1 MANEFGNVAGTD
13 AYTGQSTLDFSKA
26 AYDRL
31 AYFALRPELY
41 FDAAA
46 DVQPTAQS
54 MPGSSV
60 TFTIV
65 NDLPIAS
72 SALSESSDV
81 ATVAL
86 SDSQVTL
93 TLAEYG
99 NAVLTTAKLR
109 GTSFVDIDPVVAN
122 VVGYNAGVSIDTIAR
137 AALDSGTN
145 VQYASGLG
153 STALSAPTARSAV
166 AASNT
171 ISALDI
177 RVARARLRSQNVP
190 TFGGMYVGYVHPDIV
205 ADLQGESV
213 AGSNIQGW
221 RAPHVYAQPGEIWT
235 GELGAFEGVR
245 WIETPRAP
253 IFAGAG
259 ASATAGTYTV
269 TTAIAAS
276 SATGTVGQG
285 TYTGNAPQVGSTL
298 VTSGATVVGTI
309 TVTGI
314 TTISVGSGTAAV
326 PTPAFNFVV
335 TSATGSVTTG
345 TVTTTS
351 PTTSGV
357 NVYGTMILGRQA
369 LAKAYSMID
378 GNGAY
383 PHVVPGPITDRLR
396 RYVPLGWYWLGAYSI
411 FRQASIVRIES
422 ASLLNSDITNAYYTP
437 GVDLGESGTTNVNLA

>member
-13 AYTGQSTLDFSKA
+13 SYTGQSTLDFSKA

-54 MPGSSV
+54 MPGASV

-65 NDLPIAS
+65 NDLPISS
-72 SALSESSDV
+72 SALSENSDV

-122 VVGYNAGVSIDTIAR
+122 VVGYNAGVSLDTIAR
-137 AALDSGTN
+137 SALDQGTN

-153 STALSAPTARSAV
+153 AQSLQTSVTTRAGITKAN
-166 AASNT
+166 NT

-205 ADLQGESV
+205 ADLQGESIS
-213 AGSNIQGW
+213 GSNIQGW

-253 IFAGAG
+253 IFQGSG
-259 ASATAGTYTV
+259 GTTSAGTYTI
-269 TTAIAAS
+269 TTAQTS
-276 SATGTVGQG
+276 SVTGVGS
-285 TYTGNAPQVGSTL
+285 YTGAAPQVGAVLSS
-298 VTSGATVVGTI
+298 SGATVTNAVTVASVNTVAGTF
-309 TVTGI
+309 TTTGA
-314 TTISVGSGTAAV
+314 GT
-326 PTPAFNFVV
+326 
-335 TSATGSVTTG
+335 VTTG
-345 TVTTTS
+345 TVLMSNIVGS
-351 PTTSGV
+351 P

-378 GNGAY
+378 GNGAF

-411 FRQASIVRIES
+411 FRQASIIRIES
-422 ASLLNSDITNAYYTP
+422 ASLLDTDVSYTLNAASTFTP
-437 GVDLGESGTTNVNLA
+437 AVDLGENINSSGVIN

>member
-1 MANEFGNVAGTD
+1 MAD

-46 DVQPTAQS
+46 DVQPTAQA
-54 MPGSSV
+54 MPGASV

-65 NDLPIAS
+65 NDLPINT
-72 SALSESSDV
+72 SALGETTDV
-81 ATVAL
+81 SAVSL
-86 SDSQVTL
+86 SDSQVSLTL
-93 TLAEYG
+93 TEYG

-122 VVGYNAGVSIDTIAR
+122 VVGFNAGVSLDSLAR
-137 AALDSGTN
+137 NALDSGTN
-145 VQYASGLG
+145 VQYTSGLG
-153 STALSAPTARSAV
+153 ATALQSSVTARSGLTGFTST
-166 AASNT
+166 ASPGNT

-190 TFGGMYVGYVHPDIV
+190 TFGGMYVGYVHPDLV
-205 ADLQGESV
+205 ADLQGESIS
-213 AGSNIQGW
+213 GSNIQGW

-253 IFAGAG
+253 IYTGAG
-259 ASATAGTYTV
+259 AS
-269 TTAIAAS
+269 
-276 SATGTVGQG
+276 SA
-285 TYTGNAPQVGSTL
+285 
-298 VTSGATVVGTI
+298 
-309 TVTGI
+309 
-314 TTISVGSGTAAV
+314 
-326 PTPAFNFVV
+326 
-335 TSATGSVTTG
+335 
-345 TVTTTS
+345 
-351 PTTSGV
+351 
-357 NVYGTMILGRQA
+357 NVYGTIIVGRQS

-396 RYVPLGWYWLGAYSI
+396 RFVPLGWYWLGAYGI
-411 FRQASIVRIES
+411 FRQASVIRLES
-422 ASLLNSDITNAYYTP
+422 TSILGSDLSSATYDPAVNQGEQAATSTSITAANYLGANTFRFTTGTTVPPFGSDVVVTIASATNTNLNGSFNVVAVSPSNYTFDVVIP
-437 GVDLGESGTTNVNLA
+437 GVTSVGSLGTPTVSTPAG

>member
-65 NDLPIAS
+65 NDLAISA
-72 SALSESSDV
+72 SALSENSDV

-109 GTSFVDIDPVVAN
+109 GTAFVDIDPVVAN
-122 VVGYNAGVSIDTIAR
+122 VVGYNAGVSLDTIAR
-137 AALDSGTN
+137 SALDQGTN

-153 STALSAPTARSAV
+153 ATSLQTAVTTRAGITKAN
-166 AASNT
+166 NT

-205 ADLQGESV
+205 ADLQGESIS
-213 AGSNIQGW
+213 GSNIQGW

-253 IFAGAG
+253 IFQGSGGTTSAGA
-259 ASATAGTYTV
+259 YTI
-269 TTAIAAS
+269 TTAQTS
-276 SATGTVGQG
+276 SVTGIGS
-285 TYTGNAPQVGSTL
+285 YTGAAPQVGAVLSS
-298 VTSGATVVGTI
+298 SGATVTGAVTVASVNTGASTFTTTGT
-309 TVTGI
+309 
-314 TTISVGSGTAAV
+314 GT
-326 PTPAFNFVV
+326 
-335 TSATGSVTTG
+335 VTTG
-345 TVTTTS
+345 TVLMSNIVGS
-351 PTTSGV
+351 P

-369 LAKAYSMID
+369 LAKAYSMVD
-378 GNGAY
+378 GNGAF

-411 FRQASIVRIES
+411 FRQASIIRIES
-422 ASLLNSDITNAYYTP
+422 ASLLDTDVSYTLNAASTFTP
-437 GVDLGESGTTNVNLA
+437 AVDLGENINSSGVIN

>member
-1 MANEFGNVAGTD
+1 MATDAYTTAGTD
-13 AYTGQSTLDFSKA
+13 AYTGTGSNSTSALDFSKA

-54 MPGSSV
+54 MPGASV

-65 NDLPIAS
+65 NDLPISA
-72 SALSESSDV
+72 SALTESQDV
-81 ATVAL
+81 NTVAL

-145 VQYASGLG
+145 VMFGSGLG
-153 STALSAPTARSAV
+153 ASSVQSSITARGSV
-166 AASNT
+166 ATSST
-171 ISALDI
+171 LGSVDI

-190 TFGGMYVGYVHPDIV
+190 TFGGMYIGYVHPDTV
-205 ADLQGESV
+205 ADIQGETFS
-213 AGSNIQGW
+213 GLNNMGW
-221 RAPHVYAQPGEIWT
+221 RAPHTYSQPGEIWT
-235 GELGAFEGVR
+235 GEMGAFEGVR

-253 IFAGAG
+253 IYEGAG
-259 ASATAGTYTV
+259 AAGAQSAFAGTVSVGSLTGTFTGAAPTIGATLTAGTATLQGTNTV
-269 TTAIAAS
+269 TYVNGNQFTFS
-276 SATGTVGQG
+276 STVG
-285 TYTGNAPQVGSTL
+285 AP
-298 VTSGATVVGTI
+298 
-309 TVTGI
+309 
-314 TTISVGSGTAAV
+314 TAA
-326 PTPAFNFVV
+326 
-335 TSATGSVTTG
+335 G
-345 TVTTTS
+345 TVTASASLT
-351 PTTSGV
+351 GV
-357 NVYGTMILGRQA
+357 NVYGTLILGRQA
-369 LAKAYSMID
+369 LAKAYSMVD
-378 GNGAY
+378 GNGAF

-411 FRQASIVRIES
+411 FRQASVLRIEH
-422 ASLLNSDITNAYYTP
+422 ATTIGGDIDSQYDPSVN
-437 GVDLGESGTTNVNLA
+437 LGESGSPLA